1 MSRYYG
7 FVLLLMTIF
16 YASCAAIETIF
27 KAGMYWGIFLV
38 IAVIAIIFFVINKLF
53 RRR

>member
-1 MSRYYG
+1 MTRYYG

>member
-1 MSRYYG
+1 MTKYYG

-16 YASCAAIETIF
+16 YTSCAAIETIF

-38 IAVIAIIFFVINKLF
+38 VAVIALIFFVISKLF
-53 RRR
+53 KKR